1 MLHLVTDSTS
11 DLLADG
17 ARALNVTVVPLTV
30 RFGEEQLRDG
40 VDIDSSTFYR
50 RLAASQAL
58 PTTSQ
63 PSPEDFA
70 AVYRSLLKTPEDEVV
85 SVHLPA
91 HLSGTVQSA
100 TLAAREVDGD
110 RVHVVDSWTI
120 SGGLQLLLDLAAR
133 ERDQGLDAAT
143 IVQNLER
150 RRQRVTCYV
159 LLDTITYLQKGGR
172 IGRAQAFIGGV
183 LNVKPIVSVERGE
196 VGPAARVRSK
206 QQGVAKMV
214 ELVRGNGPL
223 ESMSMMH
230 GDAADAAGEVRAR
243 LTQLLPEL
251 QIPLGQLGPVVGTYA
266 GPGSVGVAVLRAG

>member
-17 ARALNVTVVPLTV
+17 ARELNITVVPLTV
-30 RFGEEQLRDG
+30 RFGDEQLRDG

-50 RLAASQAL
+50 RLAASDVL

-63 PSPEDFA
+63 PSPEQFA
-70 AVYRSLLKTPEDEVV
+70 EVYRSLLTSPTDEVV
-85 SVHLPA
+85 SIHLPA

-100 TLAAREVDGD
+100 TLAAREVDEK
-110 RVHVVDSWTI
+110 RIHVVDSWTI
-120 SGGLQLLLDLAAR
+120 SGGLQLLLRAAAR
-133 ERDQGLDAAT
+133 ERDEGLDAAT
-143 IVQNLER
+143 VVRNLER
-150 RRQRVTCYV
+150 RRERVICYV
-159 LLDTITYLQKGGR
+159 LLDTITYLHKGGR
-172 IGRAQAFIGGV
+172 IGRAQAFLGGV
-183 LNVKPIVSVERGE
+183 LNVKPIVSVEKGE

-206 QQGVAKMV
+206 QQGVSKMV

-223 ESMSMMH
+223 EAISMMH
-230 GDAADAAGEVRAR
+230 GAAAEAADEVRSR

-251 QIPLGQLGPVVGTYA
+251 DIPLGQLGPVVGTYA

>member
-11 DLLADG
+11 DLLAEG
-17 ARALNVTVVPLTV
+17 AQKRNLTVVPLTV

-40 VDIDSSTFYR
+40 VDIDSATFYR
-50 RLAASQAL
+50 RLVGSQAL

-63 PSPEDFA
+63 PSPEQFA
-70 AVYRSLLKTPEDEVV
+70 EVYRALLQSPGDEVV

-100 TLAAREVDGD
+100 NLAAREVDPE

-120 SGGLQLLLDLAAR
+120 SGGLQLLLDLAVR

-143 IVQNLER
+143 VVKNLER
-150 RRQRVTCYV
+150 RRDRVTCYV

-183 LNVKPIVSVERGE
+183 LNVKPIVSVEKGE

-223 ESMSMMH
+223 EAISMMH
-230 GDAADAAGEVRAR
+230 GDAAAAAGEVRDR
-243 LTQLLPEL
+243 LTELLPEL
-251 QIPLGQLGPVVGTYA
+251 EIPLGQLGPVVGTYA

>member
-17 ARALNVTVVPLTV
+17 ARALKVTVVPLTV

-100 TLAAREVDGD
+100 TLAAREVDPE
-110 RVHVVDSWTI
+110 RVRVVDSWTI

>member
-17 ARALNVTVVPLTV
+17 ARELNVTVVPLTV
-30 RFGEEQLRDG
+30 RFGEEQFHDG
-40 VDIDSSTFYR
+40 VDLDSSTFYR
-50 RLAASQAL
+50 RLVASEVL

-63 PSPEDFA
+63 PSPEQFA
-70 AVYRSLLKTPEDEVV
+70 EVYRSLLASPSDEVV
-85 SVHLPA
+85 SIHLPA

-100 TLAAREVDGD
+100 NIAAREVDEK
-110 RVHVVDSWTI
+110 RIHVVDSWTI
-120 SGGLQLLLDLAAR
+120 SGGLQLLLRAAAA
-133 ERDQGLDAAT
+133 ERDQGADAAT
-143 IVQNLER
+143 LVSNLER

-159 LLDTITYLQKGGR
+159 LLDTITYLHKGGR
-172 IGRAQAFIGGV
+172 IGRAQAFLGGV
-183 LNVKPIVSVERGE
+183 LNIKPIVTVEKGE
-196 VGPAARVRSK
+196 VGPAARVRNK

-223 ESMSMMH
+223 EAISMMH
-230 GDAADAAGEVRAR
+230 GAAADAAGAVRSR

-251 QIPLGQLGPVVGTYA
+251 NIPLGHFGPVVGTYA

>member
-17 ARALNVTVVPLTV
+17 ARELNLTVVPLTV
-30 RFGEEQLRDG
+30 RFGDDQFRDG
-40 VDIDSSTFYR
+40 VDIDSTTFYK
-50 RLAASQAL
+50 RLGTAEAL

-63 PSPEDFA
+63 PSPEQFA
-70 AVYRSLLKTPEDEVV
+70 DVYRSLLRSPDDEVV

-100 TLAAREVDGD
+100 TLAAREVDD
-110 RVHVVDSWTI
+110 KRVHVVDSWSI
-120 SGGLQLLLDLAAR
+120 SGGLQLLLRAAVR
-133 ERDQGLDAAT
+133 ERAEGADAAT
-143 IVQNLER
+143 VVRNLER
-150 RRQRVTCYV
+150 RRERVTCYV
-159 LLDTITYLQKGGR
+159 LLDTITYLHKGGR
-172 IGRAQAFIGGV
+172 IGRAAAFLGGV

-196 VGPAARVRSK
+196 VGPAARVRNR

-223 ESMSMMH
+223 EAISMMH
-230 GDAADAAGEVRAR
+230 GAAPEAAGEVRSR

-251 QIPLGQLGPVVGTYA
+251 DIPLGQLGPVVGTYA